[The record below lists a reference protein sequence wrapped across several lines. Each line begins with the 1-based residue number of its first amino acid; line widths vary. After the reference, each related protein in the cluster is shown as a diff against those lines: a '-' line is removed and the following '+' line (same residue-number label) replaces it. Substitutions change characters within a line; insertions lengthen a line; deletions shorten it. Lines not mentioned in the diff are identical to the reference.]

1 MPLMAAA
8 VGIGNISLLGKAGK
22 WLGNKYDDMTS
33 VDYYDQ
39 NKIKKD
45 LAPWQQD
52 IDTMRGQ
59 SQTAFDQSQQ
69 FFDPRSDYY
78 NQQRQMMREQIA
90 GQQAN
95 VVQQQNQLMAQRGM
109 GGGGISGLLGAVS
122 ANQAGEQTRQGMLGM
137 QQQGIGLGQRQ
148 QQLAGQM
155 QANVAG
161 QQGQLS
167 QNVTQAYLSNI
178 DAKNAARQQELG
190 FWGGLIGGGMT
201 AAGTVAGAYAKSDIS
216 LKEDIKLIG
225 KSDKGLNIYKFK
237 YKDKSYGDG
246 TYTGVIAQEL
256 KDTKY
261 KDAVLNASDGYLVV
275 DYNKIDVNFERI
287 A

>member
-1 MPLMAAA
+1 
-8 VGIGNISLLGKAGK
+8 
-22 WLGNKYDDMTS
+22 
-33 VDYYDQ
+33 
-39 NKIKKD
+39 
-45 LAPWQQD
+45 
-52 IDTMRGQ
+52 
-59 SQTAFDQSQQ
+59 
-69 FFDPRSDYY
+69 
-78 NQQRQMMREQIA
+78 
-90 GQQAN
+90 
-95 VVQQQNQLMAQRGM
+95 
-109 GGGGISGLLGAVS
+109 
-122 ANQAGEQTRQGMLGM
+122 M

-155 QANVAG
+155 QANVMG

-167 QNVTQAYLSNI
+167 QNVTQAYLANI
-178 DAKNAARQQELG
+178 DAKNAARQQEMG
-190 FWGGLIGGGMT
+190 FWGGLLGGATSAVGTAVGM
-201 AAGTVAGAYAKSDIS
+201 AASDAS

-261 KDAVLNASDGYLVV
+261 KDAVLNTSDGYLVV

>member
-1 MPLMAAA
+1 
-8 VGIGNISLLGKAGK
+8 
-22 WLGNKYDDMTS
+22 
-33 VDYYDQ
+33 
-39 NKIKKD
+39 
-45 LAPWQQD
+45 
-52 IDTMRGQ
+52 
-59 SQTAFDQSQQ
+59 
-69 FFDPRSDYY
+69 
-78 NQQRQMMREQIA
+78 
-90 GQQAN
+90 
-95 VVQQQNQLMAQRGM
+95 M

-148 QQLAGQM
+148 QQLAGGVAGQAAQM

-167 QNVTQAYLSNI
+167 QNVTQAYLANI

-190 FWGGLIGGGMT
+190 FWGGLLGGAT
-201 AAGTVAGAYAKSDIS
+201 SAAGTAVGMAASDVS

-237 YKDKSYGDG
+237 YKDKSYGNG

-261 KDAVLNASDGYLVV
+261 KDAVLNTSDGYLVV